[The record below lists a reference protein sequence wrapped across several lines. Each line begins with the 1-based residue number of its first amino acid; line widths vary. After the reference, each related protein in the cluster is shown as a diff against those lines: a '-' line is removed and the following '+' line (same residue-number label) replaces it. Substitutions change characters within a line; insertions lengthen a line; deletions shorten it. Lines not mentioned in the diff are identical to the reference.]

1 MLACDVHD
9 PTSRDPILNWLERD
23 GCARMIVDDD
33 LVVNWM
39 NSAATEIVRQTN
51 AIRIANAMLRIS
63 KREMDE
69 PFAQFVRMSG
79 DVISPFCI
87 HVHYGEHLLLTAQRV
102 LGTSPQH
109 LTGLT
114 LRRTTRRYLLYGDA
128 LETAFRLTSTERKVL
143 ESLFLGETADEV
155 GGRLNM
161 SVGTVR
167 THIRHI
173 YNKVD
178 VSSREAMFSKL
189 VPYICYP

>member
-1 MLACDVHD
+1 MLACDALG
-9 PTSRDPILNWLERD
+9 PSSTQPILNWLERD
-23 GCARMIVDDD
+23 SCARMIVDDD
-33 LVVNWM
+33 LLVHWIN
-39 NSAATEIVRQTN
+39 AAADEILRHTG
-51 AIRIANAMLRIS
+51 AIRITNDKLRIS
-63 KREMDE
+63 KRELCD
-69 PFAQFVRMSG
+69 PFLQFVRGSG
-79 DVISPFCI
+79 DGIAPFCL
-87 HVHYGEHLLLTAQRV
+87 HVSFGEHLLLTAQRV
-102 LGTSPQH
+102 RGTSAQH

-155 GGRLNM
+155 GDRLHM

-178 VSSREAMFSKL
+178 VNSREAMFSKL
-189 VPYICYP
+189 LPYISYP